1 MTHEEALKK
10 LRNRL
15 VDDVKDLEREIIR
28 LNEKHETYMR
38 AVDLIES
45 LLQEVNHNE
54 NNN

>member
-10 LRNRL
+10 LKDRL

-28 LNEKHETYMR
+28 LNGKHEAYMR

-45 LLQEVNHNE
+45 LLHEVNHE
-54 NNN
+54 